1 MNNHS
6 DTAKNNNI
14 VQNTNTLPPANQAV
28 LGGIEGIK
36 HRLNS
41 DNVEVVIAALK
52 EAVNYQDEGLDLVI
66 TALQE
71 RLLKKYESEEN
82 VLTTEQYYQLVAE
95 NRNTQDFTGLV
106 GLDLTQ
112 VEFRNKNFEFSRPNL
127 SHAVLSGL
135 NLSKFSL
142 TSAKLTNANLT

>member
-1 MNNHS
+1 MNNPNTTDLNQTIQNENTS
-6 DTAKNNNI
+6 SPNNE
-14 VQNTNTLPPANQAV
+14 AV
-28 LGGIEGIK
+28 LGGIEGVK

-71 RLLKKYESEEN
+71 RLLKKHESGEN

-106 GLDLTQ
+106 GLDLSQ
-112 VEFRNKNFEFSRPNL
+112 VEFRTKNFELSRPNL
-127 SHAVLSGL
+127 SHTILSGS
-135 NLSKFSL
+135 NLSKFNFSVCYEL
-142 TSAKLTNANLT
+142 